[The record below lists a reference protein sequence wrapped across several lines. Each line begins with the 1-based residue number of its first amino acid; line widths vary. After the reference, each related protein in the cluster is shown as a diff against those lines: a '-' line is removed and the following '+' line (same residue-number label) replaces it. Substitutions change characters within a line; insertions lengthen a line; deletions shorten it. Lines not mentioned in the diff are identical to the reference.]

1 MNVDLVA
8 ENDVAG
14 VLANTEGGV
23 VASVPEDA
31 TLHFN
36 GNTEVPVD
44 RADVTLFS
52 DDLLPGNREDA
63 LIDRAEQAL
72 SIDLSA
78 AQQASTYDFQYL
90 DLVDVRQSNA
100 WVSSSDDTAIYWRLP
115 EGADASSI
123 QIIHFKDLHRDTAM
137 DDTTVADLIG
147 KAEVETMEIL
157 NKDSVAADGYVK
169 FAVPTSGFSPF
180 LMVWTAADP
189 GVDPDPD
196 PGTGGNP
203 GGGPGAD
210 PEPEPEG
217 SVQVPESEGGQTT
230 VANPEAR
237 PGRAISESAAPAD
250 GWLVDRITVTDAEG
264 NTVHVHYVGT
274 GFYEFEMPEGGATV
288 DVDYRKVTGA
298 LSFDDVA
305 EGDWFFEVV
314 GKVSGH
320 GFMVGIGS
328 TPLFDP
334 NGSLDRAMM
343 AQVIYNV
350 AGRPSVD
357 AAARLAFDDTPA
369 DAWYAEAVLWCAEE
383 GVVGGYGGTNLYG
396 PGDPVTREQLATML
410 WRLSG
415 EPAAQE
421 GALAAFP
428 DAAAASDYA
437 VSALCWAVEQGILRG
452 DGGDGTLRPA
462 DTATRAEVATMVMRW
477 WEDVALA

>member
-237 PGRAISESAAPAD
+237 PDALSQSLRHPPTAGLSTALRSRTPKAIRSTSTTSARASTSSKCLRAAPRWTSTTA
-250 GWLVDRITVTDAEG
+250 RSPARCPSTTS
-264 NTVHVHYVGT
+264 
-274 GFYEFEMPEGGATV
+274 P
-288 DVDYRKVTGA
+288 KVTGSSRLSARFPGMA
-298 LSFDDVA
+298 LWSA
-305 EGDWFFEVV
+305 
-314 GKVSGH
+314 SAARPC
-320 GFMVGIGS
+320 S
-328 TPLFDP
+328 TP
-334 NGSLDRAMM
+334 M
-343 AQVIYNV
+343 
-350 AGRPSVD
+350 
-357 AAARLAFDDTPA
+357 
-369 DAWYAEAVLWCAEE
+369 EASIA
-383 GVVGGYGGTNLYG
+383 
-396 PGDPVTREQLATML
+396 P
-410 WRLSG
+410 
-415 EPAAQE
+415 
-421 GALAAFP
+421 
-428 DAAAASDYA
+428 
-437 VSALCWAVEQGILRG
+437 
-452 DGGDGTLRPA
+452 
-462 DTATRAEVATMVMRW
+462 
-477 WEDVALA
+477 